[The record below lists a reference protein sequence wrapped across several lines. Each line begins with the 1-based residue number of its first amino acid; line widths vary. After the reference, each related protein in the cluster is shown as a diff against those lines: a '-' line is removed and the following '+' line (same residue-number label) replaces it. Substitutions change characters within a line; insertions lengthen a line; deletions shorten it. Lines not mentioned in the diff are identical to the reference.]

1 MKKECEIVRDL
12 LPNYIENLVGTQTKD
27 FINDHLK
34 TCLECN
40 KILKNIFL
48 KKFAQGG
55 ENFSIFSH

>member
-1 MKKECEIVRDL
+1 MAKNAKIFTPSV
-12 LPNYIENLVGTQTKD
+12 K
-27 FINDHLK
+27 
-34 TCLECN
+34 